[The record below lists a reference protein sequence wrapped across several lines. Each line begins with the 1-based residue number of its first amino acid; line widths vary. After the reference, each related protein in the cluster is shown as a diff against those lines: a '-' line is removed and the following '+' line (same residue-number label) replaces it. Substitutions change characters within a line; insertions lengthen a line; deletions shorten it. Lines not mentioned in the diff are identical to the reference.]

1 MFRLSLDVSFDGNR
15 RGIAGPQNSYS
26 SRPRSQNSK
35 DLWAMQAGSGLQNQG
50 DHQTQGLSAIV
61 LQFLVAECKMGC
73 SLSPA
78 TVSAEPTVPSAPGDD
93 SPVAR
98 PAERRLPTFLVRRY
112 IEYVV
117 PGICKLPDEP
127 AAPHCAATGGGG
139 CEIAQSS

>member
-15 RGIAGPQNSYS
+15 CGIAGPQNSYS

-35 DLWAMQAGSGLQNQG
+35 NLWAMQAGSGLQNLG
-50 DHQTQGLSAIV
+50 DHLTQGLSAIV

-78 TVSAEPTVPSAPGDD
+78 TVPAEPTVPSPPATT
-93 SPVAR
+93 AR

-127 AAPHCAATGGGG
+127 AAPRCAATGARVVK
-139 CEIAQSS
+139 IAQSS